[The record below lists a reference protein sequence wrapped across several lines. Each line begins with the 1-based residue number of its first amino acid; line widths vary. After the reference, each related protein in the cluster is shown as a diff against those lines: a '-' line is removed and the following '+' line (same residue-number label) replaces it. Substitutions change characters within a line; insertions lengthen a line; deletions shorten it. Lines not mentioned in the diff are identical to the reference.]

1 MAADRCSQ
9 AKWSASLAVADA
21 KTQVWEEFV
30 ETME

>member
-9 AKWSASLAVADA
+9 WSASLAVADA
-21 KTQVWEEFV
+21 KTQVWEEFG